1 MWTNHKEL
9 RRFEDVAARHPEQR
23 KPSRSVHPWLSP
35 SLGHARRYRQQTNR
49 SALAVTRALEFTPYG
64 CSSGLEC

>member
-49 SALAVTRALEFTPYG
+49 SAPCCHPGIGIPPVWLL
-64 CSSGLEC
+64 SGLEC